1 MAGASGTSK
10 TGAKVVLLGPEAV
23 EVLQSLQKV
32 EGNPYVIAG
41 EIPQKPFADLQPPW
55 QRIRKK
61 AGLDDVRIHDLR
73 HTFASVAVSH
83 GETLP
88 QELRFSS
95 LPESTRTAIAAG
107 LGIDLERLAIDAEYM
122 RVLPGDAAL
131 RAAKT
136 KHHVEYVPRLESSLL
151 ASIREGQFAALGYEG
166 PRKLA
171 SRLVYI
177 PSTDLR
183 FFTDIDLYTSEI
195 VCQALKFVEVR
206 LVRAGTLDLEFKTAT
221 PVAAH
226 SKGPRVVLAYERLL
240 ASGGVSRMIRQRQ
253 SRKPSRRHSEAQSPK
268 RPFGRT
274 SVSSILQIR

>member
-1 MAGASGTSK
+1 MGTTQLNGELYSN
-10 TGAKVVLLGPEAV
+10 GVLLRDALLLFAPDELRREYLEAKDRDEARGEA
-23 EVLQSLQKV
+23 EVR
-32 EGNPYVIAG
+32 AR
-41 EIPQKPFADLQPPW
+41 A
-55 QRIRKK
+55 
-61 AGLDDVRIHDLR
+61 
-73 HTFASVAVSH
+73 
-83 GETLP
+83 

-240 ASGGVSRMIRQRQ
+240 ASGGV
-253 SRKPSRRHSEAQSPK
+253 KPDDTPK
-268 RPFGRT
+268 AVKKAVAAALGGTVTEKTVWTHIGKLHLANQMMERGGGK
-274 SVSSILQIR
+274 